1 VLYFGQGNTVILPYP
16 NLIPGQTNKAMF
28 IKLLALFILL
38 PLAELALLVYIG
50 TLIGVAGTL
59 VIVLATGLTG
69 ALLARFQGTATINR
83 VRRDMAQGIIP
94 AADMLQGALIFAGGV
109 MLLTPGLITDTFGFA
124 LLLPW
129 SRRWI
134 TLWLR
139 RVLEKHLQSGRTTYW
154 RIR

>member
-1 VLYFGQGNTVILPYP
+1 
-16 NLIPGQTNKAMF
+16 MF
-28 IKLLALFILL
+28 IKLLSLFVLL

-50 TLIGVAGTL
+50 TLIGVTGTII
-59 VIVLATGLTG
+59 IVLATGMAG
-69 ALLARFQGTATINR
+69 ALLARFQGTATMNR

-109 MLLTPGLITDTFGFA
+109 MLLTPGLITDAAGFA

-139 RVLEKHLQSGRTTYW
+139 RVLEKQVQSGRATYW